1 MANTA
6 TSAAIRGTPDSPFTR
21 LDADIVISAVED
33 YLGLQLTGVITPY
46 PSYVNRVFGLEDEDR
61 NRFIVKFYRP
71 GRWTPQA
78 IAEEHRLIHQCSTAE
93 LPVVA
98 PLPCSPDLPIS
109 HSYSPTLADCQGIPY
124 TVFPL
129 RSGRLFEAVQDQDW
143 VRLGSLVGRLHAI
156 GRSETAPERT
166 LYLPQTIA
174 GYVQGLLDE
183 NHVHPALASEFRQ
196 LCDTTLREISPLFKG
211 VPLQR
216 IHGDCHS
223 GNILDRGSEGL
234 LMIDF
239 DDMMTGPAVQDL
251 WLLLPDHVEASRMEF
266 DMLLMGYEQFMPF
279 DTRQMRLIEPL
290 RFMRIIHFLAWCA
303 MQKGDPVFAE
313 RFPDWGSEAFWIR
326 EVEDIRYQRER
337 IAEADDALGFFF
349 T

>member
-1 MANTA
+1 MGRH
-6 TSAAIRGTPDSPFTR
+6 SRSEDAADITPSPFSA
-21 LDADIVISAVED
+21 LEADTVIAAVEQ
-33 YLGLQLTGVITPY
+33 YLGLRLTGVITPY

-71 GRWTPQA
+71 DRWSPDA
-78 IAEEHRLIHQCSTAE
+78 IAEEHRFIQQCASAE
-93 LPVVA
+93 LPVVT
-98 PLPCSPDLPIS
+98 PLPYASQLAGPLRLG
-109 HSYSPTLADCQGIPY
+109 PTLADCGGIPY

-143 VRLGSLVGRLHAI
+143 VRLGSLVGRLHAV
-156 GRSETAPERT
+156 GKSEQASLRT
-166 LYLPQTIA
+166 VYLPETIA
-174 GYVQGLLDE
+174 GYVDDLLDE
-183 NHVHPALASEFRQ
+183 GHVHPALAAEFRE
-196 LCDTTLREISPLFKG
+196 LCGTILHEVTPLFDG
-211 VPLQR
+211 VPVQR

-223 GNILDRGSEGL
+223 GNILDRAGEGL

-239 DDMMTGPAVQDL
+239 DDMMMGPAVQDL
-251 WLLLPDHVEASRMEF
+251 WLLLPDHVEASRVEF

-290 RFMRIIHFLAWCA
+290 RFMRIIHFLSWCA
-303 MQKGDPVFAE
+303 LQKGDPVFSE

-326 EVEDIRYQRER
+326 EIEDIRYQRER

-349 T
+349 N